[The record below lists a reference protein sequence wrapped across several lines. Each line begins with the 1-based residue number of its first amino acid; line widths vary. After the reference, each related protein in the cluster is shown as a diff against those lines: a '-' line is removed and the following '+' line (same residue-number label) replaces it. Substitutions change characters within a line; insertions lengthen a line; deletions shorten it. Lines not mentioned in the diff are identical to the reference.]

1 MDEVGKMLEDI
12 YQQRLI
18 DKKVLHHTKPKA
30 HKPGGGYSAV
40 VNFDFASL
48 YPNIQKQYKIHPEII
63 SVRRRISIKK
73 IFNESVE
80 I

>member
-1 MDEVGKMLEDI
+1 MDEVEKMLEDI

-30 HKPGGGYSAV
+30 HKSGGYKAHI
-40 VNFDFASL
+40 NFDFASL
-48 YPNIQKQYKIHPEII
+48 YPSTQKSYKIHPEII